1 MASKHMLKIADM
13 QRNTLWTDKT
23 MKNRKSLVANLLGAA
38 ALFGALFGAGAQFNA
53 PDARASDMDQPIT
66 DAAPVDADS
75 GQFVRI
81 GLNKSAVVRLPAEAR
96 DVIVGSPDVV
106 DAVVRRKN
114 VVYLFARAV
123 GQTNVFFFDVNG
135 EQILNLDVEVA
146 TDTLA
151 LKKLLKR
158 TLPGNRITVDTVNQK
173 VVLGGFAS
181 SAEEAKTAMDLAGKF
196 AAAPDDVVNTIKIA
210 GENQVMLKVKV
221 VEIRRDVLKQL
232 GVDWRAAITAG
243 QTVFRLSSVNPF
255 ASAVFSPLQSFG
267 TADEQGDFQLN
278 TIIRAMENDGLVRTL
293 AEPNLTAVTGQAA
306 EFLAGGEFPFE
317 LCETSNLN
325 GVIQRNCRF
334 DYKKFGVSLN
344 FTPVVLDEGR
354 ISLKIMSEVSEI
366 TNLITSSSTI
376 AVPALNVRRAQTS
389 LELPS
394 GGSMMIAGL
403 IRETTRQNMIG
414 TPGLSKLPIL
424 GSLFRSREFRAD
436 ETELA
441 VFVTPYL
448 VNPVAER
455 QLTSPDKNLNMAPEW
470 QGTFMGKINK
480 TYGAD
485 GRPVEGTYHGNVG
498 FIVE

>member
-1 MASKHMLKIADM
+1 
-13 QRNTLWTDKT
+13 
-23 MKNRKSLVANLLGAA
+23 MKNKKSLLASLVGTALLIGMGFGPGTQYTAP
-38 ALFGALFGAGAQFNA
+38 AL
-53 PDARASDMDQPIT
+53 ASDMDQPIT

-96 DVIVGSPDVV
+96 DVIVGNPDMV

-114 VVYLFARAV
+114 MVYLFARAV
-123 GQTNVFFFDVNG
+123 GQTNIFFFDVNG
-135 EQILNLDVEVA
+135 EQILNLDIEVA

-173 VVLGGFAS
+173 VVLGGVAS
-181 SAEEAKTAMDLAGKF
+181 SAQEAKTALDLAGKF
-196 AAAPDDVVNTIKIA
+196 AASPDDVVNTIKIG

-221 VEIRRDVLKQL
+221 VEIKRDVLKQL
-232 GVDWRAAITAG
+232 GVDWQAAIASG
-243 QTVFRLSSVNPF
+243 QTVFNLASVNPF
-255 ASAVFSPLQSFG
+255 ATSVLSPLQGFG
-267 TADEQGDFQLN
+267 ASDAQGSTRFN
-278 TIIRAMENDGLVRTL
+278 TVIRAMENDGFVRTL
-293 AEPNLTAVTGQAA
+293 AEPNLTAVTGQQA

-317 LCETSNLN
+317 LCETSNNN
-325 GVIQRNCRF
+325 GRIERACRF
-334 DYKKFGVSLN
+334 DYKKFGISLN
-344 FTPVVLDEGR
+344 FTPTVMDEGR
-354 ISLKIMSEVSEI
+354 IGLKIMTEVSEI
-366 TNLITSSSTI
+366 TNLVTSTSDLS
-376 AVPALNVRRAQTS
+376 VPALNTRRAQTS
-389 LELPS
+389 LEMPS

-403 IRETTRQNMIG
+403 IRENTRQNMIG
-414 TPGLSKLPIL
+414 VPGLSKLPVL
-424 GSLFRSREFRAD
+424 GTLFRSREFRAD

-448 VNPVAER
+448 VNPVSER